1 MLRAPVAL
9 AAVIALGLTPAA
21 ATAQSDDATAS
32 VTVADAGDVTVVN
45 TAGLSFGTHA
55 AGTTVHSSNV
65 PTAASWNLGF
75 NTDRNYAITFTLPS
89 VLTSATGGTVPIS
102 FGNTSASSPALE
114 FPFDPETGLGVQV
127 MGTPVSVDFFLG
139 ADVQGDGSGDVSVNL
154 SGAAAGTY
162 TGTITLTVAPL

>member
-75 NTDRNYAITFTLPS
+75 NADRNYAITFTLPS

-102 FGNTSASSPALE
+102 FGNTSASSPAKR
-114 FPFDPETGLGVQV
+114 TANRIVAGLCRRASDSHRRRGRR
-127 MGTPVSVDFFLG
+127 GIGP
-139 ADVQGDGSGDVSVNL
+139 
-154 SGAAAGTY
+154 
-162 TGTITLTVAPL
+162 